1 MTQIIEFIVSFMN
14 DLWYTVFDSVT
25 FEIAGVSVSLGAIV
39 LGFLCIS
46 MIISFFWKGA
56 RG

>member
-1 MTQIIEFIVSFMN
+1 MTQIIEFFVSFMN
-14 DLWYTVFDSVT
+14 ELWYTVFDSVS